1 MDYKINHLSTVE
13 KEIEVSFS
21 AEEVQAQFKQEYSQL
36 SHSVNIKGFRP
47 GKAPLNVL
55 KQFYGKNVK
64 SDVERHFISEGM
76 QEAVLKEKLRLATN
90 PEIFDETEL
99 TETGAFTF
107 KLKAEVFPEI
117 DIELK
122 PFEHDFTPIKYDET
136 MLENELE
143 AIKAKFIEY
152 KESEDALS
160 AEKDRIVISFVGK
173 IDGKEVE
180 NTTGKDVTV
189 IVGDGKFV
197 PDFEKALYGRKKGD
211 SFTADVKFPEDYRSA
226 EIAGKTVQFTIDVT
240 KVEKCENAP
249 ELTDEFLAGKEGYPD
264 TVAELKEQIKKNIEN
279 YLNDISM
286 QGKKSIAIETYVNE
300 YDFEVPPSF
309 MLNEKNARIDDYKRE
324 FKAEEVPAEELAKI
338 EDDAK
343 FAIKRYIIL
352 NTLADK
358 LDINVTDKD
367 VDAAFAQEA
376 MQYGLPAEFANKLR
390 EYAGEE
396 RINAKKYEIKEQKVL
411 DKMVEKMVFTEKE
424 EEKEPKKAA
433 KTEKAE
439 KTDEKKAE
447 KKPAAKRTTK
457 KAAEKEA
464 E

>member
-21 AEEVQAQFKQEYSQL
+21 AEEVQAQFKQEYSHL
-36 SHSVNIKGFRP
+36 SHSVSIKGFRP

-64 SDVERHFISEGM
+64 ADVEHHFISEGM

-107 KLKAEVFPEI
+107 KLRAEVFPET

-143 AIKAKFIEY
+143 AIKARFIEY

-160 AEKDRIVISFVGK
+160 AEKDRLVISFVGR
-173 IDGKEVE
+173 IDGKEIE
-180 NTTGKDVTV
+180 KTAGKDVTV

-197 PDFEKALYGRKKGD
+197 PDFEKALYGHKKGD
-211 SFTADVKFPEDYRSA
+211 SFTADVKFPEDYRA
-226 EIAGKTVQFTIDVT
+226 EEIAGKTVQFSFDIT

-249 ELTDEFLAGKEGYPD
+249 ELTDELLAGKEGYPN
-264 TVAELKEQIKKNIEN
+264 TVAELKEQIRKNIES

-286 QGKKSIAIETYVNE
+286 EGKKSIAIETYVKE

-324 FKAEEVPAEELAKI
+324 HKVEEVPAEELAKI

-358 LDINVTDKD
+358 LDITVTDKD
-367 VDAAFAQEA
+367 VDIAFTQEA
-376 MQYGLPAEFANKLR
+376 LQYGLPAEFANKLR
-390 EYAGEE
+390 DYAGEE

-411 DKMVEKMVFTEKE
+411 EKMVEKMVFTEKA
-424 EEKEPKKAA
+424 P
-433 KTEKAE
+433 EKA
-439 KTDEKKAE
+439 DEKKAE
-447 KKPAAKRTTK
+447 
-457 KAAEKEA
+457 
-464 E
+464 

>member
-21 AEEVQAQFKQEYSQL
+21 AEEVQAQFKQEYSHL
-36 SHSVNIKGFRP
+36 SHSVSIKGFRP

-64 SDVERHFISEGM
+64 ADVEHHFISEGM

-107 KLKAEVFPEI
+107 KLRAEVFPET

-143 AIKAKFIEY
+143 AIKARFIEY

-160 AEKDRIVISFVGK
+160 AEKDRLVISFVGR
-173 IDGKEVE
+173 IDGKEIE
-180 NTTGKDVTV
+180 KTAGKDVTV

-197 PDFEKALYGRKKGD
+197 PDFEKALYGHKKGD
-211 SFTADVKFPEDYRSA
+211 SFTADVKFPEDYRA
-226 EIAGKTVQFTIDVT
+226 EEIAGKTVQFSFDIT

-249 ELTDEFLAGKEGYPD
+249 ELTDELLAGKEGYPN
-264 TVAELKEQIKKNIEN
+264 TVAELKEQIRKNIES

-286 QGKKSIAIETYVNE
+286 EGKKSIAIETYVKE

-324 FKAEEVPAEELAKI
+324 HKVEEVPADELAKI

-358 LDINVTDKD
+358 LDITVTDKD
-367 VDAAFAQEA
+367 VDIAFTQEA
-376 MQYGLPAEFANKLR
+376 LQYGLPAEFANKLR
-390 EYAGEE
+390 DYAGEE

-411 DKMVEKMVFTEKE
+411 EKMVEKMVFTEKA
-424 EEKEPKKAA
+424 P
-433 KTEKAE
+433 EKA
-439 KTDEKKAE
+439 DEKKAE
-447 KKPAAKRTTK
+447 
-457 KAAEKEA
+457 
-464 E
+464 

>member
-13 KEIEVSFS
+13 KELEISFS
-21 AEEVQAQFKQEYSQL
+21 AEEVQAQFKQEYSHL
-36 SHSVNIKGFRP
+36 SHTVTVKGFRP
-47 GKAPLNVL
+47 GKVPLNVL

-64 SDVERHFISEGM
+64 ADVEHHFISEGM
-76 QEAVLKEKLRLATN
+76 QDAVIKEKLRLATN

-99 TETGAFTF
+99 SETAAFSF
-107 KLKAEVFPEI
+107 KLRAEVFPEI
-117 DIELK
+117 DAELK
-122 PFEHDFTPIKYDET
+122 PFEREFTPIKYDET

-143 AIKAKFIEY
+143 AIKARFIEY
-152 KESEDALS
+152 KESDEELT
-160 AEKDRIVISFVGK
+160 AEKDRLVISFVGK

-180 NTTGKDVTV
+180 NTAGKDVTV

-197 PDFEKALYGRKKGD
+197 PDFEKALYGHKKGD
-211 SFTADVKFPEDYRSA
+211 SFTADVKFPEDYRSK
-226 EIAGKTVQFTIDVT
+226 ELAGKTVQFTIDIT

-249 ELTDEFLAGKEGYPD
+249 ELTDEFLAGKEGYPN
-264 TVAELKEQIKKNIEN
+264 TVAELKDQIKKNIEN
-279 YLNDISM
+279 YLDDISM
-286 QGKKSIAIETYVNE
+286 QGKKNIAIETYVKE
-300 YDFEVPPSF
+300 FEFEVPPSF
-309 MLNEKNARIDDYKRE
+309 LMNEKNARIDDYKKE
-324 FKAEEVPAEELAKI
+324 FKVEEVPAEELAKI

-352 NTLADK
+352 NTFADK
-358 LDINVTDKD
+358 LNITVTDKD
-367 VDAAFAQEA
+367 VDIAFAQEA
-376 MQYGLPAEFANKLR
+376 AQYGLPAEFANKLR

-424 EEKEPKKAA
+424 AEKDPAKA
-433 KTEKAE
+433 EKAE
-439 KTDEKKAE
+439 KTEEKKAE

>member
-21 AEEVQAQFKQEYSQL
+21 AEEVQAQFKQEYSHL
-36 SHSVNIKGFRP
+36 SHSVSIKGFRP

-64 SDVERHFISEGM
+64 ADVEHHFISEGM

-107 KLKAEVFPEI
+107 KLRAEVFPET

-143 AIKAKFIEY
+143 AIKARFIEY

-160 AEKDRIVISFVGK
+160 AEKDRLVISFVGR
-173 IDGKEVE
+173 IDGKEIE
-180 NTTGKDVTV
+180 KTAGKDVTV

-197 PDFEKALYGRKKGD
+197 PDFEKALYGHKKGD
-211 SFTADVKFPEDYRSA
+211 SFTADVKFPEDYRA
-226 EIAGKTVQFTIDVT
+226 EEIAGKTVQFSFDIT

-249 ELTDEFLAGKEGYPD
+249 ELTDELLAGKEGYPN
-264 TVAELKEQIKKNIEN
+264 TVAELKEQIRKNIES

-286 QGKKSIAIETYVNE
+286 EGKKSIAIETYVKE

-324 FKAEEVPAEELAKI
+324 HKVEEVPADELAKI

-358 LDINVTDKD
+358 LDITVTDKD
-367 VDAAFAQEA
+367 VDIAFTQEA
-376 MQYGLPAEFANKLR
+376 LQYGLPAEFANKLR
-390 EYAGEE
+390 DYAGEE

-411 DKMVEKMVFTEKE
+411 EKMVEKMVFTEKE
-424 EEKEPKKAA
+424 P
-433 KTEKAE
+433 EKA
-439 KTDEKKAE
+439 DDKKAE
-447 KKPAAKRTTK
+447 
-457 KAAEKEA
+457 
-464 E
+464 

>member
-64 SDVERHFISEGM
+64 ADVERHFISEGM

-90 PEIFDETEL
+90 PEIFDENEL

-160 AEKDRIVISFVGK
+160 AEKDRLVISFVGK

-180 NTTGKDVTV
+180 NTAGKDVTV

-264 TVAELKEQIKKNIEN
+264 TVAELKEQIMKNIEN

-358 LDINVTDKD
+358 LDITVTDKD
-367 VDAAFAQEA
+367 VDIAFAQEA

-396 RINAKKYEIKEQKVL
+396 RINANKYEIKEQKVL

-424 EEKEPKKAA
+424 AEKEP
-433 KTEKAE
+433 EKAE
-439 KTDEKKAE
+439 KTEEKKAE

>member
-64 SDVERHFISEGM
+64 ADVERHFISEGM

-152 KESEDALS
+152 KESDDAVS
-160 AEKDRIVISFVGK
+160 AEKDRLVISFVGK
-173 IDGKEVE
+173 IDDKEVE
-180 NTTGKDVTV
+180 NTAGKDVTV

-197 PDFEKALYGRKKGD
+197 PDFEKALYGHKKGD

-226 EIAGKTVQFTIDVT
+226 ELAGKTVQFTIDVS

-286 QGKKSIAIETYVNE
+286 QGKKSIAIETYVKE

-367 VDAAFAQEA
+367 VDIAFAQEA
-376 MQYGLPAEFANKLR
+376 AQYGLPAEFANKLR

-424 EEKEPKKAA
+424 AEKEPAA
-433 KTEKAE
+433 EKAE
-439 KTDEKKAE
+439 EKKAE
-447 KKPAAKRTTK
+447 KKTTKRTTK